1 MRLFIM
7 TLFNSL
13 FFIKNINLQLGRK
26 SNLHSSKLYYDVAFQ
41 KYVITKAFP
50 GWNVHAFL
58 MLADKNSAA
67 TVDGLNQKFQLKTV
81 EDERTIVE
89 IVGVV
94 SREGLGEE
102 VLIRICVDDLIIK
115 IFQGTDSPTPASR
128 SFVDY
133 FHYLADKY
141 ERDEKI
147 AAIIHKDCKVCE
159 YQSTAEQEELGK
171 LSDFKECWSAQLG
184 WDKKMFDLPR
194 ILDIWDFRSK
204 QKLMDSGI
212 YLMREV
218 KEENIGDIKSNDDG
232 KLSRTERQWL
242 QIRKAVDND
251 YTPFINTDG
260 LSGKNGHID
269 HPSPFL

>member
-133 FHYLADKY
+133 FH
-141 ERDEKI
+141 
-147 AAIIHKDCKVCE
+147 
-159 YQSTAEQEELGK
+159 
-171 LSDFKECWSAQLG
+171 
-184 WDKKMFDLPR
+184 
-194 ILDIWDFRSK
+194 
-204 QKLMDSGI
+204 
-212 YLMREV
+212 
-218 KEENIGDIKSNDDG
+218 
-232 KLSRTERQWL
+232 
-242 QIRKAVDND
+242 
-251 YTPFINTDG
+251 
-260 LSGKNGHID
+260 
-269 HPSPFL
+269 